1 MESHCRSV
9 WNCRLFVWNSCS
21 VGSRLLRRCWLSFLK
36 IHLSRPRL
44 INLRSHPENP
54 HGRYQKDVSP
64 TAYVWEFLSNCAG
77 ERGSLGY
84 LPRVCEVVDGLGLFK
99 QLFLEQNKRDT
110 ICKCRKV
117 PQKTGG
123 PKRFFPTYEVYAET
137 YTVTYIT
144 YITYMTHTSPPSV
157 WSEIPTLFLSRNF
170 HGKSPTGKTGWE
182 TCIFCPQ
189 DGLREQF
196 EARKSRKNKH
206 S

>member
-1 MESHCRSV
+1 MLV
-9 WNCRLFVWNSCS
+9 K
-21 VGSRLLRRCWLSFLK
+21 LSENKSKPAQVDQSK
-36 IHLSRPRL
+36 IS
-44 INLRSHPENP
+44 PENP
-54 HGRYQKDVSP
+54 LEDTRRTFHQQLMFQIFFSH
-64 TAYVWEFLSNCAG
+64 CAG
-77 ERGSLGY
+77 ERRSLGY

-157 WSEIPTLFLSRNF
+157 
-170 HGKSPTGKTGWE
+170 
-182 TCIFCPQ
+182 
-189 DGLREQF
+189 
-196 EARKSRKNKH
+196 
-206 S
+206 